1 MNNLFLELSIIVL
14 LILFN
19 GLFSMSE
26 TAIVSAR
33 KARLQQMADEG
44 SSRAQAALGLANNPN
59 RFLAT
64 VQIGITLIG
73 ILTGV
78 FGGATI
84 TSELAALLS
93 TIPALAPYS
102 TVIAGL
108 MVVTLLTYFTLIIG
122 ELAPKRL
129 ALNNAE
135 RIASNVAGPMSVLSL
150 LTWPIV
156 RLLGVSTDFVLRLLR
171 VKPSDEPFV
180 TAEEIMVMVGQGA
193 DAGLF
198 ERSEQDLIER
208 VLALDERRVDS
219 FMTPRNKIVA
229 LDITATIEVV
239 RSKLL
244 DSQHSRFPV
253 VDGDLDNVLG
263 IVRAKDILT
272 QSLAG
277 QLFDL
282 RSLLRPALFLPEVI
296 TALETLERFKQEG
309 THVALILDEFGGI
322 QGMITH
328 NDVLEAIVG
337 YDPSQD
343 TPAEPHVVRR
353 NDGSWLV
360 DGLTAI
366 EDFEDALDLDTLRG
380 DAGRRYQTVGG
391 LVMSEVG
398 GVPNTGQTFTWRGLR
413 FEVVD
418 MDGRRVDKVLVTA
431 LDAAASSG

>member
-1 MNNLFLELSIIVL
+1 MSVLLLEFSIIFL

-44 SSRAQAALGLANNPN
+44 NGRAAAALALANNPN

-84 TSELAALLS
+84 TEELVTALS
-93 TIPALAPYS
+93 GFPALAPYS
-102 TVIAGL
+102 SAIAG
-108 MVVTLLTYFTLIIG
+108 VVVVSLLTYFTLIMG
-122 ELAPKRL
+122 ELVPKRL
-129 ALNNAE
+129 ALNNGE
-135 RIASNVAGPMSVLSL
+135 RIASTVARPMALLSTI
-150 LTWPIV
+150 TWPVV
-156 RLLGVSTDFVLRLLR
+156 RLLGISTDFVLRLLR
-171 VKPSDEPFV
+171 VKPSSEPLV
-180 TAEEIMVMVGQGA
+180 TAEEIMVMVEQGA
-193 DAGLF
+193 EVGLF

-208 VLALDERRVDS
+208 VLALDERRIES
-219 FMTPRNKIVA
+219 FMTPRGKIIA
-229 LDITATIEVV
+229 LDIAATTDEV
-239 RSKLL
+239 RRKLL

-253 VDGDLDNVLG
+253 IDSNLDDVLG
-263 IVRAKDILT
+263 VVRAKDILS
-272 QSLAG
+272 QNLAG
-277 QLFDL
+277 QSFDL
-282 RSLLRPALFLPEVI
+282 GSLVRPALFLPEI
-296 TALETLERFKQEG
+296 TTALQALERFRQAG
-309 THVALILDEFGGI
+309 THVALVLDEYGGI

-343 TPAEPHVVRR
+343 TPDEPRIVRR
-353 NDGSWLV
+353 ADGSWLV

-366 EDFEDALDLDTLRG
+366 GDFEDALDLDALRE
-380 DAGRRYQTVGG
+380 DASRRYQTVGG
-391 LVMSEVG
+391 LVMNEVA
-398 GVPNTGQTFTWRGLR
+398 GVPSTGQSFIWRGLR

-418 MDGRRVDKVLVTA
+418 MDGRRVDKVLVT
-431 LDAAASSG
+431 LPDAEADNP